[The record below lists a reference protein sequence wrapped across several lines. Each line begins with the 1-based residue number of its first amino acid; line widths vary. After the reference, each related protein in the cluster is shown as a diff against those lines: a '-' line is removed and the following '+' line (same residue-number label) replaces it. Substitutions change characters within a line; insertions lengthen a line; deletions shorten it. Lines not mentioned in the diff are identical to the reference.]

1 MPSRKVSR
9 RKKSSRKTSR
19 KSPNKNLFIFY
30 SPGSNFSFW
39 TYPKLPSEWSLVGSG
54 STTSI
59 NSVGQVVTKI
69 YSREEQFQ
77 GPGTHLAKVKSILDR
92 KFKDLARKKI
102 IRTYKISTTFNP

>member
-1 MPSRKVSR
+1 MPSRKVS

-19 KSPNKNLFIFY
+19 KSPDINIFIFY
-30 SPGSNFSFW
+30 KPGSNFSFW
-39 TYPKLPSEWSLVGSG
+39 TYPKLPSGWSWIASG

-77 GPGTHLAKVKSILDR
+77 GPATHIAKVKSILDR
-92 KFKDLARKKI
+92 KFKDLVRKKI
-102 IRTYKISTTFNP
+102 IHKYKISTSYNP